1 MAILKMK
8 RLRLML
14 VRSRKE
20 ELLRELAKLGCVE
33 FAEIESE
40 LQESGLGDQIRRES
54 SALMSLRSKQM
65 TLEHAV
71 ALLDHYAPVKGSLL
85 SAKPEFSEETLLDS
99 TGIESALA
107 KAAELAGLDER
118 VRRIAAEETRLHG
131 SIESLKPWKGLE
143 LPLEQDS
150 TERTAVLMGTVS
162 ARIPLGQVQ
171 AAVEAASDEAELF
184 PISEDKTAHYIK
196 KEIRSPIPK

>member
-33 FAEIESE
+33 FAEIEGE
-40 LQESGLGDQIRRES
+40 LQESGLGDRIRRES

-65 TLEHAV
+65 SLEHAV
-71 ALLDHYAPVKGSLL
+71 GLLDQYAPAKGSLL

-99 TGIESALA
+99 TGIETALS

-118 VRRIAAEETRLHG
+118 VRRITAEESRLHG
-131 SIESLKPWKGLE
+131 SIESLKPWEGLE
-143 LPLEQDS
+143 LPLEQAAMLIV
-150 TERTAVLMGTVS
+150 ERIVN
-162 ARIPLGQVQ
+162 
-171 AAVEAASDEAELF
+171 D
-184 PISEDKTAHYIK
+184 
-196 KEIRSPIPK
+196 